1 MTYNKE
7 KYKQTQKERKAQI
20 KKVLD
25 DFIPTLVV
33 SPDEMDKYL
42 GALKGMYNYSLYNQ
56 IIATYDYYLHHY
68 DEESMTEPELF
79 QTFKRW
85 KKAGRYIKKGEKAC
99 YMIRPSHYKIKEIDD
114 DGNEVEKLKL
124 GGFKPFAVFAL
135 SQTDGE
141 PLQSQ
146 NLIKGEACISF
157 EDIVEIYK
165 EEFKILYEATQLR
178 RGATNGEYIKI
189 STNSNE
195 NYKISTIIHEVAHN
209 RLGHLKDQK
218 DTPTA
223 ELEAESVAY
232 MVTTMLG
239 LENEKSRLYICNW
252 NGNDAR
258 EAVKERANTLIK
270 TAEAIH
276 KEIIGDEQNAF

>member
-1 MTYNKE
+1 MSYNKE
-7 KYKQTQKERKAQI
+7 AWKEKQQERKKKI
-20 KKVLD
+20 KEILD

-33 SPDEMDKYL
+33 TPDEMDKYL
-42 GALKGMYNYSLYNQ
+42 GVLKGMYNYSLYNQ
-56 IIATYDYYLHHY
+56 IIASYDYYSQKAN
-68 DEESMTEPELF
+68 EKNPTEPEMF
-79 QTFKRW
+79 QTFNRW
-85 KKAGRYIKKGEKAC
+85 KKIGRHVKKGEKAC
-99 YMIRPSHYKIKEIDD
+99 YMIRPTHYKKKEINE
-114 DGNEVEKLKL
+114 DGEEVEVLHL

-135 SQTDGE
+135 SQTEGKPIQE
-141 PLQSQ
+141 Q
-146 NLIKGEACISF
+146 NLIKGESEITF
-157 EDIVEIYK
+157 KEIVEIYK
-165 EEFKILYEATQLR
+165 KEFKILYEATQLR

-189 STNSNE
+189 STESNE

-276 KEIIGDEQNAF
+276 KEIIEVN

>member
-7 KYKQTQKERKAQI
+7 AWKQAQKERKAQI
-20 KKVLD
+20 KQVLD

-56 IIATYDYYLHHY
+56 IIATYDYYIQKF
-68 DEESMTEPELF
+68 EEENVAEPEIF

-85 KKAGRYIKKGEKAC
+85 KKAGRYVRKGEKAC
-99 YMIRPSHYKIKEIDD
+99 YMIRPTHYKVKETDE
-114 DGNEVEKLKL
+114 DGNEIESLRL

-141 PLQSQ
+141 PLQEQ
-146 NLIKGEACISF
+146 KLIKGESQVTF
-157 EDIVEIYK
+157 ENIVEIYK
-165 EEFKILYEATQLR
+165 DEFKILYETTQLR

-189 STNSNE
+189 STESNE

-239 LENEKSRLYICNW
+239 LQNEKSRLYICNW

-258 EAVKERANTLIK
+258 EAVRKRANTLIK

-276 KEIIGDEQNAF
+276 KEIVGDE